1 MEDKIEK
8 IVSNIEQSFNKLNTS
23 VEQLQ
28 KAENVA
34 SSSVATT
41 STLIIEF
48 KSSIQSIEKLVKT
61 DFANEYNKLADLNN
75 KLLEKINGIDFDNKF
90 QTLEQKII
98 DKNFDTKFNEV
109 KTQIEQKNFDNNFSD
124 LNTAITKI
132 NFDNKFQS
140 VEQKITDKNFDPK
153 FQSIQN
159 NFDKLAKRI
168 ENLKTLYI
176 LFLRLY

>member
-1 MEDKIEK
+1 MEEKIEK
-8 IVSNIEQSFNKLNTS
+8 IVKTIEESFNKLNTS

-28 KAENVA
+28 KAENIA

-90 QTLEQKII
+90 QTLYSSPLNNQTKLRKKICNYVNAK
-98 DKNFDTKFNEV
+98 DRERNEEV
-109 KTQIEQKNFDNNFSD
+109 Q
-124 LNTAITKI
+124 
-132 NFDNKFQS
+132 
-140 VEQKITDKNFDPK
+140 
-153 FQSIQN
+153 
-159 NFDKLAKRI
+159 
-168 ENLKTLYI
+168 
-176 LFLRLY
+176 

>member
-98 DKNFDTKFNEV
+98 DKNFDNKFQSVEQKITDKNFDTKFNEV

-140 VEQKITDKNFDPK
+140 VEQ
-153 FQSIQN
+153 
-159 NFDKLAKRI
+159 
-168 ENLKTLYI
+168 
-176 LFLRLY
+176 